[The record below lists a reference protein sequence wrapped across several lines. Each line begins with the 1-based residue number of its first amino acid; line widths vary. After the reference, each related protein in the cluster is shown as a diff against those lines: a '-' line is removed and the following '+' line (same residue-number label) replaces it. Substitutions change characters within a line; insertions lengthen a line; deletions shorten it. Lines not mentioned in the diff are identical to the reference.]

1 MLYAGLD
8 FSKVTCAGPN
18 GRVVKDDI
26 LAEIEA
32 KNESADES
40 KVEEKKKESVGTS
53 SAVGFKDE
61 VIGSKEWIF

>member
-1 MLYAGLD
+1 M
-8 FSKVTCAGPN
+8 
-18 GRVVKDDI
+18 VKDDI